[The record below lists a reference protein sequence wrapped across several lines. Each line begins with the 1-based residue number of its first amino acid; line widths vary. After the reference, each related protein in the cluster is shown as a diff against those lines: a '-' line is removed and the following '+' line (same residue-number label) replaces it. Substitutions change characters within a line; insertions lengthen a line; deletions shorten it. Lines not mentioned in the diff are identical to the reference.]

1 MTTQDFTNT
10 FLVDQSPEEVFNA
23 VNNVR
28 GWWSEDLEGESTN
41 LNDEFTYTYKD
52 LHWSHQKL
60 VEVIPNKKV
69 VWLVTD
75 SRLNFIKDKKEWN
88 GTTIIFEVSR
98 MKDKTQLRF
107 THVGLVPE
115 RECFEACSGGWSYYV
130 NSLYK
135 LITTGVGQPNPEKT
149 SEAKQETI

>member
-10 FLVDQSPEEVFNA
+10 FLVDQSPEEVFEA
-23 VNNVR
+23 VTNVR
-28 GWWSEDLEGESTN
+28 GWWSEKLEGESAK
-41 LNDEFTYTYKD
+41 LNDEFIYRYKD

-75 SRLNFIKDKKEWN
+75 SRLNFIEDKKEWN

-98 MKDKTQLRF
+98 NMDKTQLRF

-115 RECFEACSGGWSYYV
+115 LECFEACSGGWTYYI
-130 NSLYK
+130 NSLHQ
-135 LITTGVGQPNPEKT
+135 LITTGSGQPNPEEESKT
-149 SEAKQETI
+149 KKEAI